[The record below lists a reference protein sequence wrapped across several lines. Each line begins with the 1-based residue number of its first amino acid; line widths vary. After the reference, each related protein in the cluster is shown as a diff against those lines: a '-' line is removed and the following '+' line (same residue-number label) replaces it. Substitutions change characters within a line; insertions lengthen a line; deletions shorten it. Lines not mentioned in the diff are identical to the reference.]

1 VRVLLD
7 ANLSPG
13 RVGDPLR
20 ERGHNVR
27 ALAAELE
34 LEGLDDEPVLE
45 LATLDERILIT
56 RNSRDFAPLTR
67 RWSEAGREHAGVILI
82 WSFTHHQFNQIVHG
96 VNHWLDQYPDP
107 RDWRSLVVG
116 I

>member
-1 VRVLLD
+1 
-7 ANLSPG
+7 G

-27 ALAAELE
+27 ALAAEPD

-45 LATLDERILIT
+45 LATQDERILVT
-56 RNSRDFAPLTR
+56 RDSRDFAPLTR
-67 RWSEAGREHAGVILI
+67 RWSEAGREHAGVILV
-82 WSFTHHQFNQIVHG
+82 WSFTHRHFHEIVQT
-96 VNHWLDQYPDP
+96 VYYWLAEYRNRQN
-107 RDWRSLVVG
+107 WRGLVVA

>member
-1 VRVLLD
+1 LT
-7 ANLSPG
+7 PF

-27 ALAAELE
+27 ALAAEPD

-45 LATLDERILIT
+45 LAAQDERILVT

-82 WSFTHHQFNQIVHG
+82 WSFTHRQFNEIVHG
-96 VNHWLDQYPDP
+96 VDHWLGQYPNP
-107 RDWRSLVVG
+107 RDWRGLVVA

>member
-1 VRVLLD
+1 MRVLLD

-13 RVGDPLR
+13 RIGDPLR

-27 ALAAELE
+27 ALAAEPD

-45 LATLDERILIT
+45 LATQDERILVT

-82 WSFTHHQFNQIVHG
+82 WSFTHRQFNEIVHG
-96 VNHWLDQYPDP
+96 VDHWFGEYPNP
-107 RDWRSLVVG
+107 QHWRGLVVA

>member
-27 ALAAELE
+27 ALAAEPD

-45 LATLDERILIT
+45 LATQDERILVT

-67 RWSEAGREHAGVILI
+67 RWSEAGREHAGVILV
-82 WSFTHHQFNQIVHG
+82 WSFTHRQFNEIVHG
-96 VNHWLDQYPDP
+96 VDHWLAEYPNP
-107 RDWRSLVVG
+107 QNWRGLVVG

>member
-1 VRVLLD
+1 MRVLLD
-7 ANLSPG
+7 ANLSPR
-13 RVGDPLR
+13 RVGDPLH

-27 ALAAELE
+27 ALAAEPD

-45 LATLDERILIT
+45 LATQDERILVT

-82 WSFTHHQFNQIVHG
+82 WSLTHGQFNEIVHG
-96 VNHWLDQYPDP
+96 VDDRLGEYPNP
-107 RDWRSLVVG
+107 QDWRGLVVA

>member
-7 ANLSPG
+7 ANLSPR
-13 RVGDPLR
+13 RVGDLLR

-27 ALAAELE
+27 ALAAEPDLE
-34 LEGLDDEPVLE
+34 ALDDERVLE
-45 LATLDERILIT
+45 LGTRDERILVI

-82 WSFTHHQFNQIVHG
+82 WSFTHRQFNEIVHG
-96 VNHWLDQYPDP
+96 VAHWLGEYPNAQ
-107 RDWRSLVVG
+107 DWRGLVVA